1 MAKRA
6 TSAGRKAPHP
16 ARAART
22 APRAKTASAR
32 LKDTWYATLGA
43 LTSAEENLEKQVRRL
58 LKRNKV
64 TTRDASAM
72 LKDVGAL
79 IGRERRKALKD
90 LDARMKALQ
99 ARVRNERKAV
109 SRTVNDAVEAA
120 LAAVNIP
127 SRHEVHELTRKVDEL
142 SRKIDRFKR

>member
-1 MAKRA
+1 MAKR
-6 TSAGRKAPHP
+6 TNSAGRKAPHP
-16 ARAART
+16 ARVART
-22 APRAKTASAR
+22 ASHAKTAGAR

-58 LKRNKV
+58 LKRNKI
-64 TTRDASAM
+64 TTGDASAM

-99 ARVRNERKAV
+99 ARVRKERKAV
-109 SRTVNDAVEAA
+109 SRSVNDAVQAA

-142 SRKIDRFKR
+142 SRKIDRFKG

>member
-1 MAKRA
+1 MAKRRK
-6 TSAGRKAPHP
+6 SAGRKAPYP
-16 ARAART
+16 ARVARR
-22 APRAKTASAR
+22 APHTKTAGAR

-58 LKRNKV
+58 LKRNKI
-64 TTRDASAM
+64 TTKDASAM

-90 LDARMKALQ
+90 LDGRMKALQ
-99 ARVRNERKAV
+99 ARVRKERKTV
-109 SRTVNDAVEAA
+109 SRTVNDAVQAA
-120 LAAVNIP
+120 LSAVNIP

>member
-6 TSAGRKAPHP
+6 KSAGRKAPHP
-16 ARAART
+16 ARVART
-22 APRAKTASAR
+22 APHAKTAGAR

-72 LKDVGAL
+72 LKDIGAL
-79 IGRERRKALKD
+79 IGRERRRALKD
-90 LDARMKALQ
+90 LDGRMKALQ
-99 ARVRNERKAV
+99 ARVRKERKAV
-109 SRTVNDAVEAA
+109 SRTVNDAVHAA

>member
-1 MAKRA
+1 MARR
-6 TSAGRKAPHP
+6 TTVGRKAPHP
-16 ARAART
+16 KRVART
-22 APRAKTASAR
+22 AQDTKTARTR
-32 LKDTWYATLGA
+32 LRDTWYATLGA
-43 LTSAEENLEKQVRRL
+43 LTSAEENLEKQIRRL

-64 TTRDASAM
+64 TTTDASAM
-72 LKDVGAL
+72 LKDIGAL

-90 LDARMKALQ
+90 LDARVKALS
-99 ARVRNERKAV
+99 ARVRKERKVV
-109 SRTVNDAVEAA
+109 SRTVNDAVQTA

>member
-1 MAKRA
+1 MAKRK
-6 TSAGRKAPHP
+6 TVGRKASHP
-16 ARAART
+16 KRVART
-22 APRAKTASAR
+22 APDPKTASAR
-32 LKDTWYATLGA
+32 LRDTWYATLGA
-43 LTSAEENLEKQVRRL
+43 LTSAEENLEKQIRRL

-64 TTRDASAM
+64 TTSDASAM
-72 LKDVGAL
+72 LKDIGAL

-90 LDARMKALQ
+90 LDSRLKALQ
-99 ARVRNERKAV
+99 ARVRKERKVV
-109 SRTVNDAVEAA
+109 SRTVNDAVQAA

>member
-1 MAKRA
+1 MAKRK
-6 TSAGRKAPHP
+6 TVGRKAAHP
-16 ARAART
+16 ERVGRRAQG
-22 APRAKTASAR
+22 PKTASTR
-32 LKDTWYATLGA
+32 LRDTWYATLGA
-43 LTSAEENLEKQVRRL
+43 LTSAEESLEKQIRRL

-64 TTRDASAM
+64 TTTDASAM
-72 LKDVGAL
+72 LKDIGAL

-99 ARVRNERKAV
+99 TRVRKERKVV
-109 SRTVNDAVEAA
+109 SRTVNDAVQAA

>member
-1 MAKRA
+1 MAKRK
-6 TSAGRKAPHP
+6 TVGRKASHP
-16 ARAART
+16 KRVPRT
-22 APRAKTASAR
+22 APDTKTASAR
-32 LKDTWYATLGA
+32 LRDTWYATLGA
-43 LTSAEENLEKQVRRL
+43 LTSAEENLEKQIRRL

-64 TTRDASAM
+64 TTSDASAM
-72 LKDVGAL
+72 LKDIGAL

-90 LDARMKALQ
+90 LDSRLKALQ
-99 ARVRNERKAV
+99 ARVRKERKVV
-109 SRTVNDAVEAA
+109 SRTVNDAVQAA

>member
-1 MAKRA
+1 MARR
-6 TSAGRKAPHP
+6 TTVGRKAPHP
-16 ARAART
+16 KWAART
-22 APRAKTASAR
+22 AQDTKTARTR
-32 LKDTWYATLGA
+32 LRDTWYATLGA
-43 LTSAEENLEKQVRRL
+43 LTSAEENLEKQIRRL

-64 TTRDASAM
+64 TTTDASAM
-72 LKDVGAL
+72 LKDIGAL

-90 LDARMKALQ
+90 LDARVKALQ
-99 ARVRNERKAV
+99 ARVRKERKVV
-109 SRTVNDAVEAA
+109 SRTVNDAVQTA

>member
-1 MAKRA
+1 MAKRK
-6 TSAGRKAPHP
+6 TVGRKAAHP
-16 ARAART
+16 ERAAR
-22 APRAKTASAR
+22 RAQGTKPASTR
-32 LKDTWYATLGA
+32 LRDTWYATLGA
-43 LTSAEENLEKQVRRL
+43 LTSAEESLEKQIRRL

-64 TTRDASAM
+64 TTTDASAM
-72 LKDVGAL
+72 LKDIGAL

-99 ARVRNERKAV
+99 ARVRKERKVV
-109 SRTVNDAVEAA
+109 SRTVHDAVQAA

>member
-1 MAKRA
+1 MAKRRK
-6 TSAGRKAPHP
+6 SAGRKAPHP
-16 ARAART
+16 ARVARR
-22 APRAKTASAR
+22 APPTKTTGAR

-58 LKRNKV
+58 LKRNKI
-64 TTRDASAM
+64 TTKDASAM

-90 LDARMKALQ
+90 LDGRMKALQ
-99 ARVRNERKAV
+99 ARVRKERKTV
-109 SRTVNDAVEAA
+109 SRTVNDAVQAA
-120 LAAVNIP
+120 LSAVNIP